1 VKLKVNKRLGFTL
14 AELLVTMFIATIALT
29 MITGTVIFMSKAN
42 DELIEDSQ
50 NTYKIQIIMDKIHSE
65 EYSRKDDYKYAFKLN
80 EGDLTKNGE
89 VVVSD
94 TKLENLVFYNQD
106 EFIYCELVFPNKSYR
121 FIVREKRVGE

>member
-29 MITGTVIFMSKAN
+29 MITGTIIFMSKAN

-50 NTYKIQIIMDKIHSE
+50 NTYKIQIMMDKIHSE
-65 EYSRKDDYKYAFKLN
+65 EYSTKEDYENTFKLI

-106 EFIYCELVFPNKSYR
+106 EFIYCELVFPNKSYK
-121 FIVREKRVGE
+121 FIVRKI

>member
-1 VKLKVNKRLGFTL
+1 MKLKVNKRLGFTL

-50 NTYKIQIIMDKIHSE
+50 NTYKIQIVMDKIHSE
-65 EYSRKDDYKYAFKLN
+65 EYSTKDDYENTFKLI

-106 EFIYCELVFPNKSYR
+106 EFICCELVFPNKSYK
-121 FIVREKRVGE
+121 FIVRKI

>member
-1 VKLKVNKRLGFTL
+1 MKLKVNKKLGFTL
-14 AELLVTMFIATIALT
+14 AELLVTMFITTVALT
-29 MITGTVIFMSKAN
+29 MITATVIFMSKAN

-50 NTYKIQIIMDKIHSE
+50 NTYKIQIMMDKIHSE
-65 EYSRKDDYKYAFKLN
+65 EYSTKDDYENTFKLI

-106 EFIYCELVFPNKSYR
+106 EFIYCELVFPNKSYK
-121 FIVREKRVGE
+121 FIVRKI

>member
-1 VKLKVNKRLGFTL
+1 MKLKVNKRLGFTL

-65 EYSRKDDYKYAFKLN
+65 EYNAFKLI

>member
-1 VKLKVNKRLGFTL
+1 MKLKVNKRFGFTL
-14 AELLVTMFIATIALT
+14 VELLVTMFIATVALT

-42 DELIEDSQ
+42 DELIEVSQ

-65 EYSRKDDYKYAFKLN
+65 EYSTKDDYENTFKLI

-89 VVVSD
+89 VVVTD

-106 EFIYCELVFPNKSYR
+106 EFIYCELVFPNKSYK
-121 FIVREKRVGE
+121 FIVRKI

>member
-1 VKLKVNKRLGFTL
+1 MKLKVNKRLGFTL

-65 EYSRKDDYKYAFKLN
+65 EYSTKDDYEYAFKLK

-106 EFIYCELVFPNKSYR
+106 KFIYCELVFPNKSYR